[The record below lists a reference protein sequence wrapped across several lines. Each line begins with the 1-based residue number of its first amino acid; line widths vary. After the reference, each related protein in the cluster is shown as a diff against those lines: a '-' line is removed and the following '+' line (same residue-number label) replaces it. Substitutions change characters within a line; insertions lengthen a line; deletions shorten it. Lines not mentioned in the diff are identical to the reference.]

1 MLRNIIIAL
10 LAAGTAHAQPF
21 ECDNNYGECGTPEVS
36 GGGQGGG
43 GSVLIANTDLG
54 DTYQHADDYDDDG
67 IEDSYDNCPRVPNRE
82 QFDSDGDKR
91 GDLCDNCRVVDNV
104 EQFDLDGDGLGDLCD
119 TDIDGDGIENELD
132 NCEMVFNKGQTTPMM
147 IVWATRAMMIL
158 ITMVNQT
165 LRMLAL

>member
-54 DTYQHADDYDDDG
+54 L
-67 IEDSYDNCPRVPNRE
+67 S
-82 QFDSDGDKR
+82 
-91 GDLCDNCRVVDNV
+91 
-104 EQFDLDGDGLGDLCD
+104 
-119 TDIDGDGIENELD
+119 
-132 NCEMVFNKGQTTPMM
+132 
-147 IVWATRAMMIL
+147 L
-158 ITMVNQT
+158 IHI
-165 LRMLAL
+165 